1 MSCTMRA
8 AALAAAA
15 GFAAGQAPTAFTR
28 ILFDAA
34 TVEAYGSRCLDGS
47 PAGYY
52 YSASPN
58 ASAETIIFMQG
69 GGACWS
75 NSGPFSCW
83 ARYNT
88 SLGSSNYW
96 PATATQTGN
105 FFDRDCTSNPVFCN
119 YAYAYV
125 VSAAGTGASCRC
137 ALLALL
143 PVRAS
148 LHSMLLPA
156 AAAVLHG

>member
-1 MSCTMRA
+1 MRA
-8 AALAAAA
+8 IALASAAAA
-15 GFAAGQAPTAFTR
+15 GFAAAQAPTPFSR
-28 ILFDAA
+28 ILFDEP
-34 TVEAYGSRCLDGS
+34 TVQSYGARCLDGS

-52 YSASPN
+52 WSPSPTS
-58 ASAETIIFMQG
+58 SAETIIFMQG

-88 SLGSSNYW
+88 SLGSSSFW

-105 FFDRDCTSNPVFCN
+105 FFDRDCDSNPIFCN

-125 VSAAGTGASCRC
+125 VSGSARS
-137 ALLALL
+137 L
-143 PVRAS
+143 PVMPRLPACRRVRFPS
-148 LHSMLLPA
+148 CLAIPALPA
-156 AAAVLHG
+156 ALLHW